1 MGSFLTFILY
11 YIMEETKEKKKSTK
25 VETKKAPVIKDTWEY
40 KDRNYY
46 LTNGK
51 EPLTFTIPARHT
63 QRYPLVWFDPEKGY
77 ERELRYATNQKSIF
91 VDEQEG
97 PATLKHIVFEDG
109 TLSVKASQRNL
120 QEFLAV
126 HPFNKILFRE
136 LDHQAVAKDELED
149 LELEI
154 TAMNA
159 AHSIDIDQA
168 EAILRVEVGS
178 KVTSMSSK
186 EIKRD
191 VLLFAKSNPKLFID
205 LANDEN
211 VVLRNFGIRATELNI
226 IKLADDQRTFKWG
239 SNDRKLMTVPFDEN
253 AYSAL
258 AAWFKTDEG
267 LEVYKSIEKRLS

>member
-1 MGSFLTFILY
+1 
-11 YIMEETKEKKKSTK
+11 MEETKTKKSTK
-25 VETKKAPVIKDTWEY
+25 VETKKTPVVEDTWEY

-51 EPLTFTIPARHT
+51 EPLSFTIPARHT
-63 QRYPLVWFDPEKGY
+63 QRYPLVWFDPKKGY

-97 PATLKHIVFEDG
+97 PVTLKHIVFEDG
-109 TLSVKASQRNL
+109 HLTVKSSKRNL
-120 QEFLAV
+120 QEFLAI
-126 HPFNKILFRE
+126 HPFNNILFKE
-136 LDHQAVAKDELED
+136 LDQQAVAKDELKD

-154 TAMNA
+154 DALNA
-159 AHSIDIDQA
+159 AQSIDVDQA
-168 EAILRVEVGS
+168 EAILRVEIGS
-178 KVTSMSSK
+178 KVTNMSSK

-191 VLLFAKSNPKLFID
+191 VLLLAKRNPILFMS

-226 IKLADDQRTFKWG
+226 IKLAQDQRTFKWG
-239 SNDRKLMTVPFDEN
+239 SNDRKLMTIPFDEN

>member
-11 YIMEETKEKKKSTK
+11 YIMEETKTKKSTK
-25 VETKKAPVIKDTWEY
+25 VETKKAPIVEDTWEY
-40 KDRNYY
+40 KDRTYY

-51 EPLTFTIPARHT
+51 SPLTFTIPARHT
-63 QRYPLVWFDPEKGY
+63 RRYPLVWFDPDKGY

-97 PATLKHIVFEDG
+97 PATLKHVVFEDG
-109 TLSVKASQRNL
+109 TLSVLASKRNL
-120 QEFLAV
+120 QEFLAK
-126 HPFNKILFRE
+126 HPFNNVLFKE
-136 LDHQAVAKDELED
+136 LDHQVIATDQLED
-149 LELEI
+149 LELEMH
-154 TAMNA
+154 AMNA
-159 AHSIDIDQA
+159 ASSIDIDQA

-178 KVTSMSSK
+178 RVTSMSSK

-191 VLLFAKSNPKLFID
+191 LLLFAKTQPALFIN
-205 LANDEN
+205 LANDDN
-211 VVLRNFGIRATELNI
+211 VVLRNFAIRATEANI

-253 AYSAL
+253 AYSAM

-267 LEVYKSIEKRLS
+267 LQVYKSIEKRLS